1 MLLLFIYLSLA
12 LGISFFCS
20 ILEAVILSVTPSYIE
35 VLEEES
41 PKIGARLR
49 SLKANIDRPLSAIL
63 SLNTIAHTV
72 GAAGVGAQSFVV
84 FGSSYVA
91 VTSAILTF
99 LILVLSEI
107 IPKTL
112 GAYYWHHLVGPAAR
126 ILPVLIWCLYPFVIL
141 SQKLANLLA
150 PREPKPHISRE
161 ELQAM
166 TSLASRDGLVTDHE
180 SRILRNLMSV
190 GKLKVKDIMT
200 PRTVMFTL
208 PPDMTVGEVM
218 EKYPDIKFSRIP
230 VSGNDPEDI
239 RSFVLRNDIVLETSL
254 GNLDTRLRSISR
266 DALMVPEIITV
277 LSLFEQLLDRRIY
290 IAFLV
295 SEYGSIEGMVTMEDI
310 VETLLG
316 IEIIDETDV
325 TVDMQAMA
333 RQQWEKRA
341 RSLGILHDDQNID
354 T

>member
-1 MLLLFIYLSLA
+1 M
-12 LGISFFCS
+12 
-20 ILEAVILSVTPSYIE
+20 EAVILSVTPSHIE
-35 VLEEES
+35 VLEQKS
-41 PKIGARLR
+41 PKTGMILR
-49 SLKANIDRPLSAIL
+49 NLKSNIDRPLSAIL

-72 GAAGVGAQSFVV
+72 GAAGVGAQSLVV
-84 FGSSYVA
+84 FGNSYVA

-112 GAYYWHHLVGPAAR
+112 GAYYWRYLVVPAAR
-126 ILPVLIWCLYPFVIL
+126 ILPVLIWCLYPLVIL
-141 SQKLANLLA
+141 SQKLASWLA
-150 PREPKPHISRE
+150 PHEPRPPISRE

-166 TSLASRDGLVTDHE
+166 TSLASRDGMVTAHE
-180 SRILRNLMSV
+180 SRILKNLMSV
-190 GKLKVKDIMT
+190 GKLMVKDIMT

-208 PPDMTVGEVM
+208 PLDMAVGEVM
-218 EKYPDIKFSRIP
+218 EKYPDIRFSRIP
-230 VSGNDPEDI
+230 LSGDGRDDI
-239 RSFVLRNDIVLETSL
+239 LSFVLRNDIVMEASL
-254 GNLDTRLRSISR
+254 GHSDTKLCSISR

-277 LSLFEQLLDRRIY
+277 LSLFEQLLDHRTY

-295 SEYGSIEGMVTMEDI
+295 SEYGSIEGMVTMEDV

-333 RQQWEKRA
+333 RQQWKKRA
-341 RSLGILHDDQNID
+341 RSLGILPNDPTDA
-354 T
+354 